1 MVRVCVEGYRDGE
14 EGRNVASFVGGWLP
28 LGAQTPPLSRIL
40 TLTLCASVQ
49 QHGYGA
55 AYGANGQRGRWD
67 AQASKRIQDAPRDG
81 YVITHVH
88 SEQPGAGW
96 RNGNKSG
103 GQACQAC
110 DIAEHQYTICS
121 VLFTIIH
128 PPSELY
134 SRRRP
139 LPLATL
145 PLRCQHYEQIFRSG
159 WPLSFGPLFRSLDH
173 TAGFLYKYG
182 RLEGSTSFFFG
193 CDCASSM
200 ACASSS
206 SSCKA

>member
-40 TLTLCASVQ
+40 PLTLCASVQ

-88 SEQPGAGW
+88 SEQPGAGAMATSPEVKLAKLATSQ
-96 RNGNKSG
+96 NINI
-103 GQACQAC
+103 Q
-110 DIAEHQYTICS
+110 S
-121 VLFTIIH
+121 VLYCL
-128 PPSELY
+128 PS
-134 SRRRP
+134 SI
-139 LPLATL
+139 
-145 PLRCQHYEQIFRSG
+145 PLRNYTLAVVLCH
-159 WPLSFGPLFRSLDH
+159 
-173 TAGFLYKYG
+173 
-182 RLEGSTSFFFG
+182 
-193 CDCASSM
+193 
-200 ACASSS
+200 
-206 SSCKA
+206 